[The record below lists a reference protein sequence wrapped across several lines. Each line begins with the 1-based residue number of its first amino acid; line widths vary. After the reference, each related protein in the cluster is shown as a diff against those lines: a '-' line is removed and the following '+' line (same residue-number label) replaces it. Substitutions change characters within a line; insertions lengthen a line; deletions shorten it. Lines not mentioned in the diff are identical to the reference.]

1 MTRSGVIALT
11 ITLTLAASPSLA
23 RKERVPIEG
32 SGRVIIVEAT
42 INQRVTGRFLLD
54 TGASYCV
61 ISKDTANSANL
72 SGRKDGRKVRMTTAS
87 GAQME
92 ATVGQARR
100 VEIGDAVARDVEVA
114 VVDGNPFPGFQGLI
128 GLSFLQRFKYSVD
141 SRSGVL
147 LLED

>member
-1 MTRSGVIALT
+1 MTRSGVIALI
-11 ITLTLAASPSLA
+11 ITLTLTASPALA

-61 ISKDTANSANL
+61 ISKDTATSANL